1 MLEQISN
8 TLTFHENS
16 FEIIHLVRWQNFPKN
31 QHLVPLRRT
40 RTCVYQGVRSVFV
53 FEQKLHFCFRTL
65 SLSMEFIM
73 NSKRELELI
82 TSPISGCQIC
92 LVVFLESDA
101 LNLNEVFDLF
111 QKLRL
116 VIHASYCMTSLF
128 CFQIP
133 RKSVI

>member
-1 MLEQISN
+1 MKIVWDHSFSTLAKFSEKSTFGTPETHTYVFSN
-8 TLTFHENS
+8 P
-16 FEIIHLVRWQNFPKN
+16 V
-31 QHLVPLRRT
+31 
-40 RTCVYQGVRSVFV
+40 
-53 FEQKLHFCFRTL
+53 